1 MLTVAVLAI
10 AIDAAAD
17 VAPRRRSIHLHRK
30 DSDRIG
36 LLARVIGMQVGAPV
50 DCKYILRIQY
60 FGYYLPL

>member
-1 MLTVAVLAI
+1 MLTVAVLAV
-10 AIDAAAD
+10 AVDAAAD

-50 DCKYILRIQY
+50 DCE
-60 FGYYLPL
+60 